1 MEKISRYILVF
12 IAIIAS
18 TVALPKLYW
27 LTFEKRIHHPNVMY
41 SCIDDDFMIQSY
53 DKKAVYK
60 DNKGNEYTRDEYEEK
75 LPLFYVRQLLISGI
89 MPDTIKGV
97 EMDMHNIS
105 RARSFFRLKPKNMR
119 APEPGIYPLIESES
133 GRAKL
138 EMPEDFFRITW
149 RMEFVNAKQN
159 KINEEKSRMFT
170 AVLQKRGFEFPAKI
184 IAGIPTTRKSCDEG
198 YLVIDNKDQLFH
210 IKMIEAKPYVVKV
223 EVPEKLKFK
232 HIACVDFKNKE
243 YYSYLISN
251 DNKIYIL
258 TQDEYQLKSFPIDGY
273 NPEKE
278 ELKIYSNL
286 FNYDVILKGENYI
299 RAIVLDDDYNKIDEY
314 NDTWARRSERTE
326 GKLFSYIFPAKLSM
340 INPDN
345 SFTNFYF
352 ERTAG
357 FTWIYLNILLIIIHF
372 FIIRKRG
379 LKLGKHILDFVVVAV
394 TGIFGFIAV
403 NFFQNK
409 FFD

>member
-1 MEKISRYILVF
+1 
-12 IAIIAS
+12 
-18 TVALPKLYW
+18 
-27 LTFEKRIHHPNVMY
+27 
-41 SCIDDDFMIQSY
+41 
-53 DKKAVYK
+53 
-60 DNKGNEYTRDEYEEK
+60 
-75 LPLFYVRQLLISGI
+75 
-89 MPDTIKGV
+89 
-97 EMDMHNIS
+97 
-105 RARSFFRLKPKNMR
+105 
-119 APEPGIYPLIESES
+119 
-133 GRAKL
+133 
-138 EMPEDFFRITW
+138 
-149 RMEFVNAKQN
+149 
-159 KINEEKSRMFT
+159 MFT